1 MTSLAQLIPLAEK
14 GPFRSADAGALGI
27 PRTYLSRWVA
37 QGRLERVGRGLYR
50 LVEVEPTELGTI
62 AEVGRRA
69 PRAIVCLL
77 SALEIHELTTES
89 PSSVWL
95 MVEGKNRA
103 PKLDFVRTEVVRASG
118 AAFHVGMEEREIEG
132 VPVRI
137 TSPAKT
143 VADCFRFRSQV
154 GLEVA
159 LSSLRDY
166 MRKVHT
172 REDRARYSIQL
183 LSESMRACRVG
194 TVMRPY
200 VEALI

>member
-1 MTSLAQLIPLAEK
+1 MTGLAHLIPLAQN
-14 GPFRSADAGALGI
+14 GPFRSADAEALGI

-69 PRAIVCLL
+69 PRANVCLL
-77 SALEIHELTTES
+77 SALEIHELTSES

-95 MVEGKNRA
+95 MIEGTNRA
-103 PKLDFVRTEVVRASG
+103 PQLDFVRTEVVRASG
-118 AAFHVGMEEREIEG
+118 AAFHFGIEERKIEG
-132 VPVRI
+132 VRVRI

-154 GLEVA
+154 SLEVA
-159 LSSLRDY
+159 IAALRDY
-166 MRKVHT
+166 LQKVHAG
-172 REDRARYSIQL
+172 EDGSRYTIPL
-183 LSESMRACRVG
+183 LSDAMRACRVS